1 MRKVFRLLRIDLAIK
16 KYKRA
21 ESQTLPPCI
30 NSSPKVG
37 RTCPRTPCSSLFFR
51 KKKKKKNSHNRTY
64 NSSNHGYELLG
75 R

>member
-51 KKKKKKNSHNRTY
+51 KKKKKKIHTKGQTIHLTMVMNC
-64 NSSNHGYELLG
+64 
-75 R
+75 